1 MDLGGVSS
9 LDRGND
15 YETSRTKMKLAYSNK
30 VKWIFSPPLYKLP
43 SLMKFQVAKV
53 WMEIDY
59 YQLFKNTYISRRYYK
74 IDGARKKKNHNNF

>member
-53 WMEIDY
+53 SVDGNRLSDGLKIH
-59 YQLFKNTYISRRYYK
+59 ISGGGITKLMGRK
-74 IDGARKKKNHNNF
+74 INHNNF